1 MVKKGMPMQVTFV
14 LFVFRGRN
22 KDLMQIMKKANLD
35 SPRMISSSSS
45 HPRALHVVFSTLY
58 TESEKNE
65 NIKVMRLLLFALSPL
80 EKIKKQM
87 STRLNVRYVML
98 KIFLTK

>member
-1 MVKKGMPMQVTFV
+1 
-14 LFVFRGRN
+14 
-22 KDLMQIMKKANLD
+22 
-35 SPRMISSSSS
+35 MISSSSS
-45 HPRALHVVFSTLY
+45 HPRALHVVFSTHY

-65 NIKVMRLLLFALSPL
+65 NIKVMRLSLFALSPL